1 MGEKYWN
8 IPLTASHNCLF
19 NYILGIR
26 GAGKTYGLLKMM
38 VSKYLKSGERFMY
51 LRRSEEELKT
61 LTTQKNGRL
70 FNHVQVEFEGHSLW
84 AESNVLHIDKETCG
98 YAQALSTARKMK
110 SDALDN
116 VRDIIFDE
124 FIIDTTC
131 SLQRYLPDEVTA
143 FLELYESVARPGTR
157 DYDVRCWFLGNA
169 ISSTNPYFD
178 YFDLKMPYKTD
189 IWKRGD
195 SLVQMVAPP
204 ELIEAKK
211 GTRFYQMIEGT
222 AYAAYAAENEFL
234 RDNNAFIAKK
244 TKDAEYQFTMLYMD
258 NEIGIWRSNRNGRYY
273 VSDNVDKQCNMVY
286 ATTTETH
293 EPNTLLLKGFKSSTH
308 LKMLKKAYDLGC
320 VYYEN
325 QRLSNW
331 FRDIVR
337 MGL

>member
-1 MGEKYWN
+1 MGKYWN
-8 IPLTASHNCLF
+8 IPQTVSHNCLF

-26 GAGKTYGLLKMM
+26 GAGKTYGLLK
-38 VSKYLKSGERFMY
+38 YEIERYQKTGARFLY
-51 LRRSEEELKT
+51 VRRTDEELKK
-61 LTTQKNGRL
+61 LTTQKRGRI
-70 FNHVQVEFEGHSLW
+70 FNHVQVEFEGYDLW
-84 AESNVLHIDKETCG
+84 AESNVLHIDKEVCG

-124 FIIDTTC
+124 FIIDTTT
-131 SLQRYLPDEVTA
+131 SQQRYLPDEVTA
-143 FLELYESVARPGTR
+143 FLELYESIARPGTR

-189 IWKRGD
+189 IWKMND
-195 SLVQMVAPP
+195 SLVQLVAPP

-211 GTRFYQMIEGT
+211 NTRFYKMIEGT
-222 AYAAYAAENEFL
+222 AYAAYASENKFL
-234 RDNNAFIAKK
+234 RDNAHFICKK
-244 TKDAEYQFTMLYMD
+244 PRDAEYQFTLSYMD
-258 NEIGIWRSNRNGRYY
+258 NMIGIWRSYKEGRYY
-273 VSDNVDKQCNMVY
+273 VSDNIDKQCRIVY
-286 ATTTETH
+286 ATTTDSH
-293 EPNTLLLKGFKSSTH
+293 EPNTLLMRGFKSCSH
-308 LKMLKKAYDLGC
+308 LKSLKGAYDLGC

-337 MGL
+337 MML